1 MVEGEG
7 PTIDT
12 SMGSWDSRVAVDSGI
27 GTFVLACMHVCG
39 SVKGRLHI
47 YTYNYDCTNLTNFG
61 NLLIM

>member
-27 GTFVLACMHVCG
+27 GTFVLACMHACMYVG
-39 SVKGRLHI
+39 V
-47 YTYNYDCTNLTNFG
+47 
-61 NLLIM
+61 